1 MSVQHVQKEKQN
13 YLEVTK
19 KKIIIIW
26 SSFMIAHTIMNIRK
40 CALSVVCKAANLLK
54 CFHFYKVTKFYKKKK
69 ELKQLTER

>member
-1 MSVQHVQKEKQN
+1 
-13 YLEVTK
+13 
-19 KKIIIIW
+19 
-26 SSFMIAHTIMNIRK
+26 MIAHTIMNIRK